1 MNTPGTLLHLRPET
15 GIELRPWPGSVP
27 LGGQPAEIAVIIP
40 FFNEEENIGPVIAQL
55 TDVLTGLGKTYE
67 IIVVDDGSTDSTG
80 ERVRAIAAKDPAVK
94 VVQLLR
100 NYGQTAA
107 MMAGIDFAGGDI
119 LVAMDGDGQNDP
131 ADIPRLLEE
140 LERGYDVVSGWR
152 FDRKDSSV
160 RVWLSG
166 IANRLIS
173 FVSGVKLHDYGC
185 SLKAYRRDAI
195 KNVRLYGEMHR
206 FIPIYTKWLGG
217 RISEIPVGHR
227 PRIRGKSKYGF
238 KRIAK
243 VLLDLVVVR
252 FLDRYLTKPI
262 YVFGGFGLLCLA
274 AAGLTFFWMLWL
286 KFAEGTSFILTPLP
300 VLVAVLGAT
309 SVLSILMGLLAEL
322 LVRTYYEVQDKRVYS
337 VRSLT
342 NFE

>member
-1 MNTPGTLLHLRPET
+1 MSTPGTLRRLRPEAGAEIRT
-15 GIELRPWPGSVP
+15 RPIGASAHGKRPT
-27 LGGQPAEIAVIIP
+27 EIAVIIP
-40 FFNEEENIGPVIAQL
+40 FFNEEENIGPLIAGL
-55 TDVLTGLGKTYE
+55 TDVLSDLGKTYE
-67 IIVVDDGSTDSTG
+67 IIVVDDGSSDSTV
-80 ERVRAIAAKDPAVK
+80 ERARAIAAKNPAVK

-107 MMAGIDFAGGDI
+107 MMAGIDFASGEI

-131 ADIPRLLEE
+131 KDIPRLLEE
-140 LERGYDVVSGWR
+140 LERGYDIVSGWR
-152 FDRKDSSV
+152 RDRKDAFS
-160 RVWLSG
+160 RVWASR

-173 FVSGVKLHDYGC
+173 LVTGLPLHDYGC
-185 SLKAYRRDAI
+185 SLKAYRSGAI

-206 FIPIYTKWLGG
+206 FIPVYAKWLGG
-217 RISEIPVGHR
+217 RIGEIPVAHH
-227 PRIRGKSKYGF
+227 PRLRGKSKYGF

-262 YVFGGFGLLCLA
+262 YLFGGFGLVCLA
-274 AAGLTFFWMLWL
+274 AAGVVFFWMVWL

-309 SVLSILMGLLAEL
+309 GMLSILMGLLAEL
-322 LVRTYYEVQDKRVYS
+322 LVRTYYEVQDKRAYL

-342 NFE
+342 NF